1 MAVIDELG
9 IEVKVIVN
17 GTEATEYIPDEE
29 PDFDGDNFDPSTKTC
44 CRYVESIDNAEF
56 AVRAA
61 VMSER
66 DKPGNKWLDD
76 SKTNGFAFSLS
87 FDGGKK
93 AAGFL
98 VDQNHR
104 VSIRDSTYD
113 AATSTKR
120 NFRFASVSTVDDANK
135 QRIANDMETA
145 KDLGLIR
152 VVVKRVI
159 IICNKIR
166 GSTTSRDISERANR
180 DFSLAEKALKG
191 KAISHGTTLA
201 PPVKCFGP
209 VWFTETSPVD
219 RSHSPFAVFYFKYRS
234 KEALQQELII
244 PRPRSLSMESDVENL
259 SAAELR
265 RLARERLSQM
275 KGDKKRAARIKDE
288 GGEAP
293 GSSRPYK
300 FIRIEGGK
308 KAIDLTGDD

>member
-9 IEVKVIVN
+9 VEVKVIVN

-29 PDFDGDNFDPSTKTC
+29 PDFDDDNFDPSTKTC
-44 CRYVESIDNAEF
+44 CRYVESIDNADF
-56 AVRAA
+56 AIRAA
-61 VMSER
+61 VTSGR
-66 DKPGNKWLDD
+66 NKPANKWLDD
-76 SKTNGFAFSLS
+76 SKTNGLSFSLS
-87 FDGGKK
+87 FDGGDKV
-93 AAGFL
+93 AGL
-98 VDQNHR
+98 LINQNR
-104 VSIRDSTYD
+104 RFVIGDSTSD
-113 AATSTKR
+113 AATCTKR

-135 QRIANDMETA
+135 QRIASDMETA

-152 VVVKRVI
+152 VVVKRVKFTG
-159 IICNKIR
+159 NKIR
-166 GSTTSRDISERANR
+166 QPSSSRDISKLASR

-201 PPVKCFGP
+201 PPVKCP
-209 VWFTETSPVD
+209 VSGTTKTLNVD

-244 PRPRSLSMESDVENL
+244 PRPRSLSIESDVENL

-293 GSSRPYK
+293 SSSRPYK

-308 KAIDLTGDD
+308 KAIDLTEDD